1 MRAAQELQRVKIAK
15 QLLLSGVRCV
25 SGSPPLCGG
34 HTGRAGRDT
43 HRATDHAAKV
53 HSIEWWV
60 HTADRLAQDVIK
72 HGKQANMQTSSGV
85 SLINKL
91 FLEPPAEEV

>member
-1 MRAAQELQRVKIAK
+1 
-15 QLLLSGVRCV
+15 
-25 SGSPPLCGG
+25 
-34 HTGRAGRDT
+34 
-43 HRATDHAAKV
+43 
-53 HSIEWWV
+53 V